1 MKNIYSI
8 FCILI
13 LQGVS
18 MFSCGN
24 NTENDSISLEA
35 KQSKSSKNKPFNPVQ
50 PLDKNLA
57 SSGVVRISDPA
68 KVKELK
74 DQLLS
79 KIEAQKQLEL
89 KELKNKSIGIRYKAG
104 DTSVVKNILEL
115 LKSTNKKEKN
125 ELYEELAKRHGFPAY
140 SIKEKVLI
148 ECIFSKIEIADEE
161 KMAIQLAGIMNLPD
175 HSSKF
180 EARLLSGQSLHLGRL
195 FFWLGKKGT
204 SLLVLNKVEE
214 LLKTGKISEDQK
226 TDIISGL
233 VLFGK
238 NGNKEIQK
246 KVGEIAIAMF
256 NKKLIPEKEF
266 DELKKNKKAGSSADN
281 LLNCIYNYGDK
292 KIVPIASSM
301 LKKGINEAKAL
312 TAMVRINGI
321 AEKTRIFNLLQDPL
335 GYDIALEACILLH
348 DSIINSSRGTKDYS
362 VVKEIFVQLEKHKKY
377 SDDRLENVTET
388 IIKMNATDYLNELN
402 TVLKDKELTNKLKV
416 LCKLSVG
423 QFSEVAKDMY
433 DMGLVSTPYSNSTIE
448 KARGSYLFFGPS
460 ADVYN
465 FLSVSGLFLSL
476 DTVFGRSPL
485 NYDKLIKKF
494 ADNSNGNLK
503 GMMVWMDAQ
512 KDPSDT
518 NKYKYK
524 ITIILNEQAY
534 LVEPKDKGYS
544 FEISLIVDVINQ
556 ILKDQG
562 SEKYFHRLKSENQ
575 TVQYLFG
582 KKNSVNQFTTK
593 YGLNKSESSISI
605 FPAS

>member
-1 MKNIYSI
+1 
-8 FCILI
+8 
-13 LQGVS
+13 

-180 EARLLSGQSLHLGRL
+180 EARLLAGQSLHLGRL

-238 NGNKEIQK
+238 NGNKEIQR

-266 DELKKNKKAGSSADN
+266 DDLKKNKKAGSSADN

-312 TAMVRINGI
+312 TAMVRINGT

-402 TVLKDKELTNKLKV
+402 TVLRDKELTNKLKV
-416 LCKLSVG
+416 LCELSVG

-433 DMGLVSTPYSNSTIE
+433 DMGLVSTPYNNSTIE

>member
-13 LQGVS
+13 LLGVS

-24 NTENDSISLEA
+24 NAENDSISLEA

-79 KIEAQKQLEL
+79 KIEAQKQMEL

-266 DELKKNKKAGSSADN
+266 DDLKKNKKAGSSADN

-402 TVLKDKELTNKLKV
+402 TVLRDKELINKLKV
-416 LCKLSVG
+416 LCELSVG

-448 KARGSYLFFGPS
+448 KARASYLFFGPS

-582 KKNSVNQFTTK
+582 KKNSVNQFTSK